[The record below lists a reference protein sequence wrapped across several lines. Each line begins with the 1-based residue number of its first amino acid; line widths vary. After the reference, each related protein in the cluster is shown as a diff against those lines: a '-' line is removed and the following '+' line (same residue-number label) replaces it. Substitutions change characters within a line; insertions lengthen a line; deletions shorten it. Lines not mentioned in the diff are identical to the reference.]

1 MNSCDYLNVLNEEQL
16 QAVKHKGCP
25 LLILAGAGSG
35 KTRVITTKI
44 AWLIG
49 ECGIAPEQILAV
61 TFTNKA
67 AKEMSERAEK
77 LESAAGKAM
86 IRTFHSFGAWILRR
100 YSELSGLSPN
110 FTIYDDDDTAVL
122 LSQAMPNLTKNQIRG
137 VIKKISRAKDY
148 CLSPDSPMLQEIDS
162 SPQFAEIYKKY
173 QTRLRETGNAD
184 FGDLIMLPV
193 QLLKKF
199 PQIKKS
205 LQNRFSVIMV
215 DEYQDSNI
223 AQFEFLKALTGG
235 HTYICV
241 VGDDDQSIYRFR
253 GAEVQNILTFAD
265 NFLNTTIIRLEKNY
279 RSYSEILQVADS
291 IVQKNSGRLGKTLY
305 AERGTGRKPEVYFLP
320 NQETEAELCS
330 QLIVNDIKNG
340 GQYSDWAIL
349 YRTNAQSLNF
359 ETDFLHKK
367 IPYKV
372 IGTLKFY
379 EREEIKDA
387 LAVLALIVNG
397 RDEIAFRRIINKPA
411 RSIGEITQKKLIE
424 KAREVM
430 FSQAE
435 NELGLNSKED
445 FISVLVNCADSFS
458 ITKKAKTGLL
468 NFLSMIKYLRAV
480 IKTGEIGQDNNA
492 NNIERKGDGLAPF
505 IYEMLRK
512 SGFED
517 YYKAEDEIS
526 GTQKCANL
534 NELANTA
541 ALYDFSETGLNEFL
555 EHIELNRSL
564 AETEEQ
570 TDAVNLI
577 TIHNT
582 KGLEFKNVIITG
594 LETGVFPRD
603 NGDFDELEEERRLM
617 YVACTRAKDMLY
629 MTSCSSR
636 RLYGSLSFMQ
646 PSRFLFEIKDGL
658 VNTFGTGK
666 NAFFSGT
673 EYGTYKGT
681 RQNTHYKK
689 NTYSIKENPYG
700 KQINLSAF
708 AKDERQTPLLSKWKK
723 GTVVYHDEYGYGGI
737 VKTDNS
743 SGEVVV
749 TVQFE
754 TGYKK
759 KFMPEYQSGDLT
771 VIKN

>member
-1 MNSCDYLNVLNEEQL
+1 MASCDYLHVLNKEQL
-16 QAVKHKGCP
+16 QAVKHQGSP

-44 AWLIG
+44 AWLIA

-77 LESAAGKAM
+77 LEPAAGRAM

-100 YSELSGLSPN
+100 HSEWAGLSPN
-110 FTIYDDDDTAVL
+110 FTIYDDDDAAIL
-122 LSQAMPNLTKNQIRG
+122 LSQAMPHLTKNQIRSI
-137 VIKKISRAKDY
+137 IKKISRTKDY
-148 CLSPDSPMLQEIDS
+148 CLLPDDPMLQEIDA
-162 SPQFAEIYKKY
+162 SPQFAEAYKQY
-173 QTRLRETGNAD
+173 QARLQETGNAD

-193 QLLKKF
+193 KLLKEF
-199 PQIKKS
+199 PQIRKS

-223 AQFEFLKALTGG
+223 AQFEFLKTLAGA

-291 IVQKNSGRLGKTLY
+291 VVKKNSGRLGKNLY
-305 AERGTGRKPEVYFLP
+305 AERGAGRKPEVYFLP

-330 QLIVNDIKNG
+330 RLIFNDIQNG

-372 IGTLKFY
+372 VGTLKFY

-387 LAVLALIVNG
+387 LAVLALIANG

-411 RSIGEITQKKLIE
+411 RGIGEITQKKLIE
-424 KAREVM
+424 KARAVM
-430 FSQAE
+430 FSQTE
-435 NELGLNSKED
+435 NELGLNSKDD
-445 FISVLVNCADSFS
+445 FISALSNCADSFS
-458 ITKKAKTGLL
+458 LPKKAKTGLL
-468 NFLSMIKYLRAV
+468 NFLSMIKYLRSL
-480 IKTGEIGQDNNA
+480 ITSGEIKQDFDEKNRE
-492 NNIERKGDGLAPF
+492 IKGDGLAPF
-505 IYEMLRK
+505 IYEILRM

-570 TDAVNLI
+570 TNAVHLI

-594 LETGVFPRD
+594 LETGIFPRD

-646 PSRFLFEIKDGL
+646 PSRFLFEIEDGL
-658 VNTFGTGK
+658 VKVFGTGE
-666 NAFFSGT
+666 NGSASGG
-673 EYGTYKGT
+673 EYGIYGGVT
-681 RQNTHYKK
+681 QNSHCKK
-689 NTYSIKENPYG
+689 NVYSIKENPYG

-708 AKDERQTPLLSKWKK
+708 TKDTHQNPLLSKWKK
-723 GTVVYHDEYGYGGI
+723 DTAVYHDEYGYGGI
-737 VKTDNS
+737 VKADNS
-743 SGEVVV
+743 SGELVI